1 MEASCVIVVQVHC
14 LVRLQAYNPKMALD
28 KYYFVKNGE
37 LPLLH
42 LFCIGRIPIW
52 ETTARAR
59 AHHDKREEPESIV
72 NARRQ
77 KPWET
82 RGYSNHEKGNGADR
96 MTKLDLWKMLHEF
109 ILARSVCVHA

>member
-1 MEASCVIVVQVHC
+1 MEASCVIAVQIVC
-14 LVRLQAYNPKMALD
+14 TVRLEAHNPKLLLD
-28 KYYFVKNGE
+28 KCYFVKIGR
-37 LPLLH
+37 LLLLH
-42 LFCIGRIPIW
+42 LLCMGRIAIW
-52 ETTARAR
+52 ESMARAR

-96 MTKLDLWKMLHEF
+96 MTKLDLWKMLQEF